1 MIKKLGLTTA
11 ALSVLLLSGCGGG
24 SSDDNTENFS
34 NKKIIVIIKEI
45 NSAGCTL
52 IENGIKQEPDLKNPI
67 VESTS
72 INTTCATYNRTATDI
87 KSTTGGNCAE
97 QTLLEYLEDE
107 NEKIPSDISI
117 LEDKT
122 KSCVVGFDI

>member
-1 MIKKLGLTTA
+1 MVKKLGFTA
-11 ALSVLLLSGCGGG
+11 ILSALLLSGCGGG
-24 SSDDNTENFS
+24 SDNTNTKNFS

-45 NSAGCTL
+45 NSAGCKL
-52 IENGIKQEPDLKNPI
+52 IENSIKQEPDLKNPI
-67 VESTS
+67 VESAS

-87 KSTTGGNCAE
+87 KSNTGGNCTE

-107 NEKIPSDISI
+107 DAKIPSDISI